1 MIMQDRYKFAVE
13 IAQAAGA
20 ILREGFG
27 NHKTVRYKS
36 AIDLVTE
43 YDEQSETLI
52 TDAIRERFPRDG
64 ILAEESGVVEPGEVR
79 WVIDPLDGTTNF
91 AHGLPIF
98 CVSIAFYHGDDP
110 VFGVIY
116 DPIREELFQAM
127 QGEGTLLNGARIHV
141 SQTKSLEK
149 SLLVTGF
156 AYKLQDAPDNN
167 IKHFGDLVLRAQGMR
182 RLGSAA
188 LDLAYIA
195 AGRTDG
201 YWEFELHPW
210 DWAAGILMV
219 REAGGMVSRVDGG
232 ASVGDSPPSI
242 LASNGHLHEAM
253 LQVLNHQE

>member
-1 MIMQDRYKFAVE
+1 MIMQDRYRFAVE

-43 YDEQSETLI
+43 YDEQSETLL
-52 TDAIRERFPRDG
+52 TDAIKERFPRDG

-98 CVSIAFYHGDDP
+98 CVSIAFYQGDDP

-127 QGEGTLLNGARIHV
+127 QGEGALLNGARMHV

-188 LDLAYIA
+188 LDLCYVACGRFDGFWEQHLKPWDTA
-195 AGRTDG
+195 AG
-201 YWEFELHPW
+201 YCI
-210 DWAAGILMV
+210 AK
-219 REAGGMVSRVDGG
+219 EAGASITDFSGG
-232 ASVGDSPPSI
+232 AFNIDKNEI
-242 LASNGHLHEAM
+242 LATNSQIHRQM
-253 LQVLNHQE
+253 LSLLKLKE